1 MKNPGRVLLPR
12 LAFCIVGSML
22 IAVIGVTLVLK
33 ASEFIDLHPLWSGMS
48 MLFIISVIGFGWM
61 VKWLRRK

>member
-12 LAFCIVGSML
+12 LAFCIVGSAL

-33 ASEFIDLHPLWSGMS
+33 ASEFIDSHPTWSGLS
-48 MLFIISVIGFGWM
+48 LLFIVAVVGFGYL
-61 VKWLRRK
+61 VKKLRG